1 MGADEPEYDVR
12 ITQFLIERANITGN
26 VYTVITSVFA
36 AQMMKPQ
43 ARVLRILQPEA
54 LAFFELISQ
63 FGAEPCVLLAKFFCV
78 FKLHVFVHGE
88 FRLGIFLPLQG

>member
-1 MGADEPEYDVR
+1 MSADEAKYNVVVAY
-12 ITQFLIERANITGN
+12 FLVQCPYVTSDI
-26 VYTVITSVFA
+26 YTVIASVFA
-36 AQMMKPQ
+36 TQMMKPQ
-43 ARVLRILQPEA
+43 ARVLRILQPET

-63 FGAEPCVLLAKFFCV
+63 CGAEPCVLLAKFFCV